1 MAAADRIQQILPELP
16 GRAACRGRDTWM
28 GPFAPSC
35 SRGVSI
41 SPDSFS
47 WDLSSL
53 DFSWQDHQVDGDILL
68 RLTEEE
74 LQEDLGMDS
83 SITRKR

>member
-1 MAAADRIQQILPELP
+1 
-16 GRAACRGRDTWM
+16 M
-28 GPFAPSC
+28 GPRAPSC
-35 SRGVSI
+35 SRGVRI
-41 SPDSFS
+41 SPNSFF
-47 WDLSSL
+47 WDLFSL